1 MKKISLKRGMAL
13 FLAVSLIQAMMPF
26 PFVQAAE
33 NSLELEIDFTAATYG
48 TVTYSVSQD
57 GTTIDKNASEL
68 RDVYTID
75 NGKEAERVFNGKSAV
90 DYLKEGANN
99 LWDIGEEAVQ
109 NIQQAINNTW
119 NQGAKYSKELFCM
132 TAE

>member
-1 MKKISLKRGMAL
+1 MGAVAGFVVGSIVGYVSDKAL
-13 FLAVSLIQAMMPF
+13 HA
-26 PFVQAAE
+26 
-33 NSLELEIDFTAATYG
+33 
-48 TVTYSVSQD
+48 
-57 GTTIDKNASEL
+57 
-68 RDVYTID
+68 
-75 NGKEAERVFNGKSAV
+75 RVFNGKSAV

-109 NIQQAINNTW
+109 NIQQAINNIW